1 MKKICFGVDIGGT
14 AVKMGLV
21 DEEGVLLKDAE
32 FPSPKDPDAMFGEIA
47 GQIAG
52 ILKEFPDARCVGI
65 GVGVPGPV
73 PDHAHVHGCV
83 NLGWG
88 EVNVA
93 EGLRVRTGLPVLVEN
108 DANLAA
114 FGEMWQGA
122 GRCHRNLVM
131 LTVGT
136 GVGGGVIA
144 DGRIVTGAVGA
155 GGEVGHMPMP
165 WHTDWPCTCG
175 KFGCLEVTSSA
186 TGIIRAARQFPPF
199 SQMEHVTAK
208 DVFDAARD
216 GNADAQQVVAEAA
229 RCLGTAAAIIGCV
242 VNPELFVIGGG
253 VSAAGEMLLAP
264 VREAYRQQVFPP
276 SRDADFVQ
284 ATLGNRAGIYGGAG
298 LFLCEV

>member
-21 DEEGVLLKDAE
+21 DEKGVLLKDVE
-32 FPSPKDPDAMFGEIA
+32 FPSPKDSDAMFDEIA

-52 ILKEFPDARCVGI
+52 ILKEFPNARCVGV

-88 EVNVA
+88 VVNVA

-122 GRCHRNLVM
+122 GRGHRNLVM

-208 DVFDAARD
+208 DVFDAARE
-216 GNADAQQVVAEAA
+216 GNADARQVVAEAA

>member
-21 DEEGVLLKDAE
+21 DEKGVLLKDVE
-32 FPSPKDPDAMFGEIA
+32 FPSPKDPDAMFDEIA

-52 ILKEFPDARCVGI
+52 ILKEFPNARCVGV

-88 EVNVA
+88 VVNVA

-122 GRCHRNLVM
+122 GRGHRNLVM

-165 WHTDWPCTCG
+165 CHTDWPCTCG

-208 DVFDAARD
+208 DVFDAARE
-216 GNADAQQVVAEAA
+216 GNADARQVVAEAA

-253 VSAAGEMLLAP
+253 VSAAGEMLLTP

>member
-21 DEEGVLLKDAE
+21 DEKGVLLKDVE
-32 FPSPKDPDAMFGEIA
+32 FPSPKDSDAMFDEIA

-52 ILKEFPDARCVGI
+52 ILKEFPNARCVGV

-88 EVNVA
+88 VVNVA
-93 EGLRVRTGLPVLVEN
+93 EGLRVRTGLSVLVEN

-122 GRCHRNLVM
+122 GRGHRNLVM

-199 SQMEHVTAK
+199 SQMEYVTAK
-208 DVFDAARD
+208 DVFDAARE
-216 GNADAQQVVAEAA
+216 GNADARQVVAEAA
-229 RCLGTAAAIIGCV
+229 RCLGTAAALIGCV

>member
-93 EGLRVRTGLPVLVEN
+93 EGLRVRSGLPVLVEN